1 MPIFEYRGLNKEGRS
16 VRGTADADNVR
27 TAKMRLK
34 KDGIFVTEIK
44 DKGKTAASRKA
55 KGRKAVSQKGVNVT
69 DLSMMTRQL
78 ATLLKANIPLVDA
91 LHAVSE
97 QVENVYLAEVVA
109 EIKNAVNEGGT
120 LHKALG
126 KYPKIFDKMYVSM
139 CEAGEMSG
147 TLDVILIR
155 LAEFK
160 ESQTELSA
168 KVKSAMLYPIM
179 MLGFTG
185 LLLGVL
191 FVYVIPKI
199 VTVFESSPELK
210 LPWYTIVVI
219 DISGFLVNYW
229 HVLIVSCTV
238 GFLLF
243 RNWKNTPKGRAQW
256 DRIFLNIPILGKI
269 GRIVAVSRFTRTL
282 STLLNG
288 GVPMLSAM
296 GIVRNVV
303 DNEVIAEA
311 IDVGRLN
318 ISEGESIA
326 GPLKKSGQ
334 FPPIVI
340 HMINIGEKTGELENM
355 LLQVSDAYD
364 FQVKTSIAG
373 LTSLLEPLMIIV
385 MGCVIGIIVFAIM
398 IPMFQLSS
406 LGG

>member
-1 MPIFEYRGLNKEGRS
+1 MPVFEYRGIDKSGRS
-16 VRGTADADNVR
+16 VRGTLDIDNLR
-27 TAKMRLK
+27 NAKMRLK
-34 KDGIFVTEIK
+34 KDGIFVTDVK
-44 DKGKTAASRKA
+44 DKGKAAIKKA
-55 KGRKAVSQKGVNVT
+55 KGKKAVNNKGVSVT

-78 ATLLKANIPLVDA
+78 ATLLKANIPLVES
-91 LHAVSE
+91 LSAVAEQIENAFLSE
-97 QVENVYLAEVVA
+97 VMS
-109 EIKNAVNEGGT
+109 EIKNAVNEGSA
-120 LHKALG
+120 LHKALSR
-126 KYPKIFDKMYVSM
+126 YPRIFDKMYVSM

-160 ESQTELSA
+160 ESQTELGA
-168 KVKSAMLYPIM
+168 KVKSAMLYPIL

-191 FVYVIPKI
+191 FIYVIPQI
-199 VTVFESSPELK
+199 VAVFESTPELK

-229 HVLIVSCTV
+229 LVILIGGVVS
-238 GFLLF
+238 FLLF

-256 DRIFLNIPILGKI
+256 DKIFLKIPVVGKL

-303 DNEVIAEA
+303 DNEVIAAA
-311 IDVGRLN
+311 IDVGREN

-326 GPLKKSGQ
+326 GPLRKSGQ

-373 LTSLLEPLMIIV
+373 LTALLEPIMIIV
-385 MGCVIGIIVFAIM
+385 MGCVIGVIVFAIM

>member
-1 MPIFEYRGLNKEGRS
+1 
-16 VRGTADADNVR
+16 VAD
-27 TAKMRLK
+27 
-34 KDGIFVTEIK
+34 
-44 DKGKTAASRKA
+44 
-55 KGRKAVSQKGVNVT
+55 
-69 DLSMMTRQL
+69 
-78 ATLLKANIPLVDA
+78 
-91 LHAVSE
+91 
-97 QVENVYLAEVVA
+97 
-109 EIKNAVNEGGT
+109 IKNMVNEGST
-120 LHKALG
+120 LHKSLG
-126 KYPKIFDKMYVSM
+126 KYPKIFDTMYVSM

-160 ESQTELSA
+160 ESQTELGA
-168 KVKSAMLYPIM
+168 KVKSAMLYPIL
-179 MLGFTG
+179 MLGFTA

-191 FVYVIPKI
+191 FIYVIPKI
-199 VTVFESSPELK
+199 VEVFEASPELK
-210 LPWYTIVVI
+210 LPWYTVIVI

-229 HVLIVSCTV
+229 HILIGTTV
-238 GFLLF
+238 GVYFVF
-243 RNWKNTPKGRAQW
+243 NNWKSTPQGRAQW
-256 DRIFLNIPILGKI
+256 DSIYLKIPLIGKLA
-269 GRIVAVSRFTRTL
+269 RIVAVSRFTRTL

-303 DNEVIAEA
+303 DNEVIAKA
-311 IDVGRLN
+311 IDVGREN

-373 LTSLLEPLMIIV
+373 LTALLEPLMIIV

>member
-1 MPIFEYRGLNKEGRS
+1 MPIFEYRGLNRSGRT
-16 VRGTADADNVR
+16 VRGTVDGDNLR
-27 TAKMRLK
+27 AAKAKLK
-34 KDGIFVTEIK
+34 RDGIFVTDLK
-44 DKGKTAASRKA
+44 DKSRHAKKA
-55 KGRKAVSQKGVNVT
+55 KGKKATSSKGVSVSE
-69 DLSMMTRQL
+69 LSMMTRQL

-91 LHAVSE
+91 LTAVSE
-97 QVENVYLAEVVA
+97 QVENAFLSEAVA
-109 EIKNAVNEGGT
+109 DIKNNVNEGGAF
-120 LHKALG
+120 HKALA
-126 KYPKIFDKMYVSM
+126 KYPKVFDKIYVSM

-160 ESQTELSA
+160 EGQTALTS
-168 KVKSAMLYPIM
+168 KVKSALLYPIL
-179 MLGFTG
+179 MLGFTMI
-185 LLLGVL
+185 LLSVL

-199 VTVFESSPELK
+199 VTVFESTPELK
-210 LPWYTIVVI
+210 LPWYSVVVI

-229 HVLIVSCTV
+229 LILIIFSVLSFI
-238 GFLLF
+238 LF
-243 RNWKNTPKGRAQW
+243 RTWRNTPNGRAQW
-256 DRIFLNIPILGKI
+256 DAIFLKLPLIGKI

-288 GVPMLSAM
+288 GVPMLAAM
-296 GIVRNVV
+296 SIVRNVV
-303 DNEVIAEA
+303 DNEVIAKA
-311 IDVGRLN
+311 IDVGREN

-364 FQVKTSIAG
+364 FQVKTAIDG
-373 LTSLLEPLMIIV
+373 MTSLLEPLMIIV
-385 MGCVIGIIVFAIM
+385 MGGVIGIIVFAIM